1 MVTAFKTKTVADELG
16 VNPTTVQRWIKFFKL
31 DCEVNDLGHYVL
43 TEDTV
48 KTLKSIHH
56 QLSEGKRLKDV
67 TVEGISH
74 KKEETDSSGIVS
86 SQIFNDRFGQIL
98 VHVDQLEKKLSEK
111 ADEVVEYQM
120 LQHRQEIDDLSEMLR
135 TVDRRLKSL
144 EDNLSE
150 KEKQVVYMNKGKK
163 NNKPPRKRMLAN
175 IFSFMVK

>member
-1 MVTAFKTKTVADELG
+1 MSTAFKTKKVAEEIG
-16 VNPTTVQRWIKFFKL
+16 VNPTTVQRWIKYFKIN
-31 DCEVNDLGHYVL
+31 CEVNDLGHYVL
-43 TEDTV
+43 NEETV
-48 KTLKSIHH
+48 MMLKSIHH

-67 TVEGISH
+67 KIEGL
-74 KKEETDSSGIVS
+74 KVDKEDENRTGIVS
-86 SQIFNDRFGQIL
+86 SHIFNERFGQIL

-120 LQHRQEIDDLSEMLR
+120 LQHRQEIDELSQLLR

-163 NNKPPRKRMLAN
+163 NKPTRKRMFGN
-175 IFSFMVK
+175 IFSFMLK